1 MFQGTRKLALEMRL
15 TDLMIPG
22 YDDDIES
29 SKGESDQTIRTVPRK
44 RGFGMVEKE
53 KTGKISMTNQTKQ
66 RNHVMDR
73 REFCGKIPC
82 AAAGLLA
89 LSPLLGDK
97 TARKLISGELE
108 RSTEEK
114 MAKTITLKV
123 ISQEGT
129 CAAGHKVGDTIV
141 ITENEVKGK
150 ICIHALY
157 AILPKVFAM
166 MFDAQF
172 PWLEDPDV
180 STSACP
186 DAYNPVV
193 FEISR
198 KKAD

>member
-1 MFQGTRKLALEMRL
+1 
-15 TDLMIPG
+15 MIEKDNPG
-22 YDDDIES
+22 
-29 SKGESDQTIRTVPRK
+29 
-44 RGFGMVEKE
+44 KE
-53 KTGKISMTNQTKQ
+53 SMTDRTKE

-73 REFCGKIPC
+73 REFCGKVPC
-82 AAAGLLA
+82 AAGLWI
-89 LSPLLGDK
+89 LSPLAGDK
-97 TARKLISGELE
+97 TAVKSFAEE
-108 RSTEEK
+108 RGRSMEEK
-114 MAKTITLKV
+114 MAKTIALKV

-129 CAAGHKVGDTIV
+129 CAAGHKVGDTIIV
-141 ITENEVKGK
+141 TENEVTGK

-157 AILPKVFAM
+157 AVLPKVFAM

>member
-1 MFQGTRKLALEMRL
+1 
-15 TDLMIPG
+15 MI
-22 YDDDIES
+22 
-29 SKGESDQTIRTVPRK
+29 
-44 RGFGMVEKE
+44 EKE
-53 KTGKISMTNQTKQ
+53 NTGRESMTNQTKK
-66 RNHVMDR
+66 RNHIMDR
-73 REFCGKIPC
+73 REFCGKVPC
-82 AAAGLLA
+82 AAAGLWV
-89 LSPLLGDK
+89 LSPLVGDK
-97 TARKLISGELE
+97 NTRKLFSEGIE

-141 ITENEVKGK
+141 VTENEVKGK

-157 AILPKVFAM
+157 AVLPKVFAM

-186 DAYNPVV
+186 DAYNPLV
-193 FEISR
+193 FQISR